1 MECMWHQPCCLE
13 SYVHHFIF
21 LLFVSSTAH
30 SFQNEQKKAKSS
42 LSLSLSSVGRWSPP
56 SLPLVFSPLLFLPL
70 ASMLSIRNSLS
81 LPLCLKIRNHKKP
94 FPFPLLLTLSLI
106 TAKGH
111 LCHLSYLSL
120 LRKGSSHRQRR
131 TGLALPLSLLSLS
144 NTGKSVPTTSEE
156 WVWSN
161 PSFQHTF
168 VVDR

>member
-1 MECMWHQPCCLE
+1 MCIILFFFCLFPLQ
-13 SYVHHFIF
+13 HTHFKMNKRKQ
-21 LLFVSSTAH
+21 SH
-30 SFQNEQKKAKSS
+30 
-42 LSLSLSSVGRWSPP
+42 LSLSLSSVGRCSPP
-56 SLPLVFSPLLFLPL
+56 SLPLLFSPLLFLPL

-106 TAKGH
+106 TANGH

-144 NTGKSVPTTSEE
+144 NTGKSVPATSEE